1 MEAEYRGLRGY
12 VRRLFSCESVSYEE
26 MMALFLPFLAE
37 NIFTIGITLINSSM
51 VSSSGMET
59 LSAVTL
65 IDTYVSMVIHVFQGV
80 STGAAIIV
88 AQYHGARKA
97 ERMREAAVSSIS
109 IVTIFGTLL
118 ALISILFRHGIVALF
133 FGKADPGVISIA
145 TYYMMGNSLSL
156 PFMAFATA
164 QLGAMRG
171 VGEGRNALL
180 VVISN
185 SVAYLIGNMVFL
197 VVLKMSVTGL
207 IYSLGISR
215 ILMAVACIVIKRIC
229 PSHLRFNLHELL
241 KPEFSY
247 LKRIVLYGFPIS
259 FENLLFDGGRMIIQ
273 MIITPLGTDMIAGY
287 NIAYNL
293 MTFSQIPNNSMTS
306 ALFVGAGMCMGAG
319 RPDDLKDW
327 YKRIFKLNT
336 AVYIAVDVIMLAL
349 NGPIISLFH
358 VPAGM
363 PIRILHCVMIIF
375 AVEVTVHTAGF
386 MTSTVLRAAGDV
398 MMCTVLSAI
407 SMWLFRVVG
416 AYVFARVLGFGIEG
430 VCIGMAMDWAFR
442 AVVFTHRYRQGRW
455 MGMHVI

>member
-273 MIITPLGTDMIAGY
+273 MIITPLGTNMIAGY

-293 MTFSQIPNNSMTS
+293 MTFSQIPNNTMSSTV
-306 ALFVGAGMCMGAG
+306 FVAAGMCMGAG
-319 RPDDLKDW
+319 RPDDLKAW
-327 YKRIFKLNT
+327 FRRVFKANT
-336 AVYIAVDVIMLAL
+336 VTYAVIGSLILACYR
-349 NGPIISLFH
+349 PIISLFH
-358 VPAGM
+358 VVPEMLPHIFWCLA
-363 PIRILHCVMIIF
+363 IILAM
-375 AVEVTVHTAGF
+375 EVLVHTSGF
-386 MTSTVLRAAGDV
+386 MTVTVLRAAGDV
-398 MMCTVLSAI
+398 VNCTVVSAI
-407 SMWLFRVVG
+407 SMWVFRVIG
-416 AYVFARVLGFGIEG
+416 AYFFARVLGFGIEG
-430 VCIGMAMDWAFR
+430 VCIGMAMDWTFR
-442 AVVFTHRYRQGRW
+442 AVLFLRRYRQGKW
-455 MGMHVI
+455 MKMHVI